1 MAMEM
6 MEYKDYV
13 GSIEFSEEDNVF
25 YGKVQN
31 VGGLISYEGE
41 TEGDL
46 YVAFCGAVDDFLT
59 L

>member
-46 YVAFCGAVDDFLT
+46 YVAFCGVVDDFLT